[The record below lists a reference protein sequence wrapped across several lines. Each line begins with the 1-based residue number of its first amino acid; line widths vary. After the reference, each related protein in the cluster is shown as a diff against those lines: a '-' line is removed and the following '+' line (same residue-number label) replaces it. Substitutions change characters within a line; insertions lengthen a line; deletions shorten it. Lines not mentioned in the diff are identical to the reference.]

1 MPGSAKGRDLLAK
14 VFTSPYFS
22 PDMKPE
28 TPEQAIGKGYKYVA
42 TGLRFA
48 GAIVG
53 FLLGGLALD
62 RWLNTLPLFLIAG
75 TVLGAVLGFVSV
87 YRELTADQANQPTW
101 RERQRN
107 QTGEARGAES
117 KADDDG
123 EPDPRR
129 SREDREKEP

>member
-1 MPGSAKGRDLLAK
+1 
-14 VFTSPYFS
+14 
-22 PDMKPE
+22 MKPE

-101 RERQRN
+101 RERHRN
-107 QTGEARGAES
+107 QTGEPRGAES
-117 KADDDG
+117 QAEEDG

-129 SREDREKEP
+129 SGGGEDREKES